1 MKKLIDQLRGRHQ
14 QEVSPARQNQPVINT
29 AQQLAAK
36 EKQQITA
43 YGSKKHWLQTQ
54 KFGW

>member
-29 AQQLAAK
+29 DQQLAAK